1 MFDAAEI
8 LEVFLESL
16 KLPCVP
22 AQENRFDAVVMVE
35 VEMLRAHDPGRG
47 FMLEVQD
54 LVDKVALVVVV
65 DEPDHAQDFLLP
77 FQFLMR
83 GLMPD
88 HGPQSVRPAGIMPLT
103 DLVIDELEHIRL
115 NGDAE
120 PAQRT

>member
-65 DEPDHAQDFLLP
+65 DEPDHTQNFSSPSQLLV
-77 FQFLMR
+77 R
-83 GLMPD
+83 RLMPD
-88 HGPQSVRPAGIMPLT
+88 HRPQGVRTAGVVPLT